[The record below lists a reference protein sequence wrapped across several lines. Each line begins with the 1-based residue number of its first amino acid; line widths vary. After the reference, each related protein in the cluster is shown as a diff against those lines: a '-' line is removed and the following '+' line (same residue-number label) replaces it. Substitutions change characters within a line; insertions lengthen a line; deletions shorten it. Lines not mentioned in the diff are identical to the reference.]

1 MEVLRNRC
9 AEVFW
14 GEVREDELGS
24 VRESSTFL
32 SAGRET
38 PCTELRS
45 GKKAGPRGGGVGW
58 GGSAHFPPITSEKT
72 VWKGEQVWALREG
85 LVPGTQ

>member
-1 MEVLRNRC
+1 MEVLRDRC
-9 AEVFW
+9 AEVSW

-32 SAGRET
+32 SSGGET

-58 GGSAHFPPITSEKT
+58 GAALTSHPLPPRRLYGKVNKS
-72 VWKGEQVWALREG
+72 GH
-85 LVPGTQ
+85 